1 MTVPLDRHQIIVER
15 ERLWYPEPTRE
26 ALLKELHA
34 IATDPVR
41 HRTRSIAII
50 AESNGGKSALINRY
64 MKLHPPVREKNALSI
79 PAIRLNMT
87 TIPLVQDMSIALLE
101 ALGAPDARAGNHA
114 ARISRFVQLAR
125 KTHLGLVFLD
135 EFHDCADTK
144 GRGEP
149 FLRCVKGLLHAGLC
163 IVPVGTEE
171 LAAVLEKKEQISSRL
186 NFARGRLKRLQDP
199 GIVKAMMLR
208 ISGLPESEVS
218 DAAVEF
224 VLRESRGILGHT
236 LDLIEGTLLAHG
248 DLKLASLRDYRTLMD
263 VLDRVV

>member
-1 MTVPLDRHQIIVER
+1 MTLSADRHGIITSR
-15 ERLWYPEPTRE
+15 ERLWYPEPSRQ
-26 ALLKELHA
+26 ALLEELYA
-34 IATDPVR
+34 IATDPAR

-50 AESNGGKSALINRY
+50 AESNGGKSALVQRY
-64 MKLHPPVREKNALSI
+64 LTQHPPVRGKNVLEL

-87 TIPLVQDMSIALLE
+87 TIPRVEELSVALLE

-114 ARISRFVQLAR
+114 SRLTRFVQLAR
-125 KTHLGLVFLD
+125 RMKVNLIFLD
-135 EFHDCADTK
+135 EFHDCADTT
-144 GRGEP
+144 GRGKP
-149 FLRCVKGLLHAGLC
+149 FLRCIKGLINEGLC
-163 IVPVGTEE
+163 VVPVGTEE
-171 LAAVLEKKEQISSRL
+171 LAAVLARDPQLATRF
-186 NFARGRLKRLQDP
+186 NFARGRLTRLQDP

-208 ISGLPESEVS
+208 ISGLPESQVS

-248 DLKLASLRDYRTLMD
+248 DLKLASLRQHRALMD